1 MLAVRFGEEEL
12 EEEAAAAP
20 VADSDDGSPEE
31 EEDSCFGAMV
41 TIIFYLQTRG
51 QFKKIDKKQIDRQQ
65 QRGTKSMLECNSSKL
80 PAENK

>member
-1 MLAVRFGEEEL
+1 VLAVGFGEEEL
-12 EEEAAAAP
+12 EVEAAAAP

-31 EEDSCFGAMV
+31 EDCCFGAMV